1 MDIGSNNMFQFE
13 PWSGDNPV
21 IYFNFSNDRRG
32 DVSFI
37 PFKHTM
43 DIYVKS
49 PNSHFWTYSD
59 NIAHEVGQ
67 DEFPAE
73 VRRIRPW
80 EWIIKLDAGYIHE
93 TQISC
98 CYRTIHENQ
107 LEIRSK
113 KDYRGQ
119 SSRNPTLT
127 MLFQDPDVELLRQA
141 VEGLIISARNINLR
155 TAEDVQVSLDGSICL
170 YEMNRFSYSHKEALR
185 EAQI

>member
-1 MDIGSNNMFQFE
+1 MDIVPNNMFRFE
-13 PWSGDNPV
+13 PWSGDNPM
-21 IYFNFSNDRRG
+21 IYFSFSNNRRG
-32 DVSFI
+32 NTAFI

-59 NIAHEVGQ
+59 NLADEIAP
-67 DEFPAE
+67 DEFPPE

-80 EWIIKLDAGYIHE
+80 EWIIKLDANYRHE
-93 TQISC
+93 TEISC
-98 CYRTIHENQ
+98 CSRTIHGTQ

-119 SSRNPTLT
+119 SYHNPNLT
-127 MLFQDPDVELLRQA
+127 MLFQDPDVELMRQA
-141 VEGLIISARNINLR
+141 VEGLIISARHFNIR
-155 TAEDVQVSLDGSICL
+155 SAEDVQVSLGGSISL

-185 EAQI
+185 QAH